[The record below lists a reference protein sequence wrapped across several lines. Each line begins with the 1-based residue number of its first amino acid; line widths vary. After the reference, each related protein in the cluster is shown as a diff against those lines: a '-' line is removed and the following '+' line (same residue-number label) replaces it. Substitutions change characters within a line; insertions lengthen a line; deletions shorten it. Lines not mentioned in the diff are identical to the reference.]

1 MLVENTTNIV
11 LELSISDV
19 TARTSFPGKSMA
31 LEVTSTWTTDDNVLS
46 HDNTRH
52 TRTLLLF
59 TYHRQA
65 EGLTSTTIL
74 SSKSNLEALLL
85 LGLRNTRWVSE
96 H

>member
-1 MLVENTTNIV
+1 MVVKNTTNIV

-19 TARTSFPGKSMA
+19 TACTPFPGKSMA
-31 LEVTSTWTTDDNVLS
+31 LEVTRTWTTDGNVLS

-59 TYHRQA
+59 TNHRQA

-74 SSKSNLEALLL
+74 GSKSNLEASLL
-85 LGLRNTRWVSE
+85 LGLGNKRWVSE
-96 H
+96 Y